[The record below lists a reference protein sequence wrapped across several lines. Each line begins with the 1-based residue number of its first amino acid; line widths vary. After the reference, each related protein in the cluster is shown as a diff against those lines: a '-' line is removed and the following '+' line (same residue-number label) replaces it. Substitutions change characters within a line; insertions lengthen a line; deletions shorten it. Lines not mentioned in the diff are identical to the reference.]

1 MLREETGW
9 TCRDGVEGEIK
20 RTQGPLHST
29 ESMPA
34 LLHHNFPFGPSEI
47 RLEPRLS
54 WITLGLASCA
64 AMCKS
69 CMGGSHV

>member
-29 ESMPA
+29 QSMPA
-34 LLHHNFPFGPSEI
+34 LLLYHFPFDTSDI
-47 RLEPRLS
+47 RLDRRLS
-54 WITLGLASCA
+54 WSTLGLASCA
-64 AMCKS
+64 AMCNS
-69 CMGGSHV
+69 CKGGSHV